1 MNKVYRGTAEYA
13 RANNELEQYRES
25 YRLNKECKRFMEQE
39 ISKAFDGFRLAN
51 GPEEAA
57 LEKYG
62 ADRVTYVL
70 ANTLRELN
78 YDGRFSRANKEWAA
92 GISVVPSENN
102 VYLILTTH
110 PAILDGFVNK
120 IRKLTGMREENES

>member
-1 MNKVYRGTAEYA
+1 MDKVYRGTAEYA

-25 YRLNKECKRFMEQE
+25 YRLNTECKRFMEQE
-39 ISKAFDGFRLAN
+39 ISKAFDGMRLAN

-70 ANTLRELN
+70 ANTIQQME
-78 YDGRFSRANKEWAA
+78 YDGRFSRTNKEWAA
-92 GISVVPSENN
+92 SISVTPAVGN
-102 VYLILTTH
+102 VYLIMTTH
-110 PAILDGFVNK
+110 PAVLDGFVNK
-120 IRKLTGMREENES
+120 IRKLTSA